1 MQKKSTNTSSSTE
14 EIKKKPRSKKANV
27 KIVVP
32 EGCIL
37 LKVTLR
43 DISNELLPVNVI
55 LKKNG
60 LIETIEDSE
69 GQMIDVTALEAYNKN
84 HILFNQSQLTELHNL
99 YGFKKA

>member
-1 MQKKSTNTSSSTE
+1 MSTTSSTE
-14 EIKKKPRSKKANV
+14 GIKKKPRSKKANV
-27 KIVVP
+27 KIAVP

-43 DISNELLPVNVI
+43 DISNELIPVNVI
-55 LKKNG
+55 LEKNG
-60 LIETIEDSE
+60 LIKTIEDSE
-69 GQMIDVTALEAYNKN
+69 GQMIDVTALKAYNKN

>member
-1 MQKKSTNTSSSTE
+1 MTTTSSTE
-14 EIKKKPRSKKANV
+14 GIKKKPRSKKTNV

-43 DISNELLPVNVI
+43 DISNDLIPVNVI
-55 LKKNG
+55 LEKNG
-60 LIETIEDSE
+60 LIKTIEDSE
-69 GQMIDVTALEAYNKN
+69 GQMIDVVALKAYNKN